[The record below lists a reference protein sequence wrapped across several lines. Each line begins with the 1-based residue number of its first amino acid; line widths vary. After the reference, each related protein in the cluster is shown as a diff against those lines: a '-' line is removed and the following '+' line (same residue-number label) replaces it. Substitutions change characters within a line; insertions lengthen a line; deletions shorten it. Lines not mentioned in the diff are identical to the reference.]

1 MIRLFG
7 RGFDAPFVFARQPF
21 RCARQMTGLWLLA
34 GVLSVML
41 HLLGFQV
48 TDLQLFGPRLFAQDG
63 GLVRSIEQQR
73 GGRHWIDQETDP
85 PRSAAESQA
94 CFQIEA
100 GCQIQLVACEPVV
113 LDPVAVEFDE
123 QGRMFAAEYSDYP
136 VGPVDPAA
144 PRLSRIV
151 LLQDTDNDGQMDQR
165 TVFADDLA
173 FCHSLMPLFGGLL
186 SCTETEIVYLKD
198 TDGDDVADVREI
210 WFSGFTPAHPQMQIG
225 CPRWGYDNWI
235 YLTYGPGK
243 IRCQRPGFETT
254 ESVTLARQDFRF
266 HPLTMAFESVTGLG
280 QFGQTFDNDGH
291 RFFSTNRNP
300 IMTEVLPRSV
310 LGRNPLAGLSIG
322 HTDVGPAGEN
332 TRVYPLVDMKSNWLS
347 HAGTHTS
354 ACGVT
359 SYRGD
364 LFDPTFQHS
373 TFVCEPVGHLVTRSI
388 VMPDGASLTARRAR
402 DKADF
407 LVSTDT
413 WFRPASLCTGPDGA
427 LYLADMY
434 RLWVEH
440 PKFVPEDVAAKMDWR
455 AGEDRGRIWRIIPE
469 QQPSLRPVPP
479 AESVADLIA
488 LLRDANGWRRLLG
501 QRLLVERQLQSAV
514 PQLQLLLNDHTALAH
529 SRMQAL
535 WTLDGLNAVTPDTLQ
550 LAMCDQQPLVRRD
563 AARLVLQRYPG
574 NQTLLQTV
582 EKLTSDNNPEVRLHA
597 VLAMAGSTAESRG
610 RSLAQSVADF
620 AADRWLTSALL
631 SSCASCSATVLAE
644 LVTIWPNR
652 PITSSAELN
661 GRTEL
666 LRSLAFVVAAQGDS
680 KELLAAT
687 SLLTLGDSS
696 VSWWKSAILIGTAQG
711 LQRTKAGSLP
721 KNLAAFVAA
730 PPAGFEAAAAAIE
743 RLMQDSL
750 AVVTDVDGT
759 EADRLAAVQLLPFQA
774 SAVLAQAMGDLLQP
788 GQPLS
793 LQTSAVNTIRQT
805 GRADLALVAL
815 QKWDSL
821 RPPVRT
827 QLLDL
832 LLIRNETATQL
843 LQQMVDGKV
852 AASVMSID
860 QRLRLLQHKDET
872 IRMAAVALFGSTV
885 SPNRK
890 AVAEQ
895 YSAAL
900 NLKADA
906 IAGAQVF
913 RQSCSKCHR
922 VAGVGHQVGPDI
934 SDTRS
939 RARDALLY
947 DVLDPNRR
955 VDPQFTDYVL
965 VTTDGRTFNGLL
977 VSETADAI
985 VLRQPEAIQQTVAR
999 SEIEELRSTNRS
1011 LMPEGIEKDLTV
1023 QQMADL
1029 LEFLKSR

>member
-1 MIRLFG
+1 MLRLFG
-7 RGFDAPFVFARQPF
+7 RVTGAQFVRSAHKAER
-21 RCARQMTGLWLLA
+21 WLLA
-34 GVLSVML
+34 GVLIVML
-41 HLLGFQV
+41 HLTAVQIP
-48 TDLQLFGPRLFAQDG
+48 DLQLFGARLWAQDG
-63 GLVRSIEQQR
+63 DLVRSIEQQR
-73 GGRHWIDQETDP
+73 GGRHWVDQKTDP
-85 PRSAAESQA
+85 PRSAAESLA
-94 CFQIEA
+94 CFQIEP
-100 GCQIQLVACEPVV
+100 GCRIQLVACEPVV
-113 LDPVAVEFDE
+113 FDPVAVEFDE
-123 QGRMFAAEYSDYP
+123 QGRMFVAEYSDYP
-136 VGPVDPAA
+136 VGPVDSAA

-151 LLQDTDNDGQMDQR
+151 LLTDTDNNGQMDQR

-198 TDGDDVADVREI
+198 TDGDNVADVREI

-243 IRCQRPGFETT
+243 VRCQRPGFETA
-254 ESVTLARQDFRF
+254 EPVTLARQDFRF

-300 IMTEVLPRSV
+300 IMTDVLAQSV
-310 LGRNPLAGLSIG
+310 LNRNPLARLSTG
-322 HTDVGPAGEN
+322 HTDVGPSGEN
-332 TRVYPLVDMKSNWLS
+332 TRVFPLVDMKSNWLS

-359 SYRGD
+359 AYRGD

-373 TFVCEPVGHLVTRSI
+373 VFACEPVGHMVTRSI
-388 VMPDGASLTARRAR
+388 VAPDGASLTARRAR

-407 LVSTDT
+407 LASTDT

-440 PKFVPEDVAAKMDWR
+440 PRFVPEEVAAKMDWR
-455 AGEDRGRIWRIIPE
+455 AGEDRGRIWKIVPE
-469 QQPSLRPVPP
+469 QQLSVRPVPS
-479 AESVADLIA
+479 AESIADLIA
-488 LLRDANGWRRLLG
+488 LLRNANGWRRLLG

-514 PQLQLLLNDHTALAH
+514 PQLQSLLADHAASAH
-529 SRMQAL
+529 TRMQAL
-535 WTLDGLNAVTPDTLQ
+535 WTLDGLNAVNADTLRVA
-550 LAMCDQQPLVRRD
+550 LKDNQPLVRRD
-563 AARLVLQRYPG
+563 AARLLLQRYPD
-574 NQTLLQTV
+574 NQALLQIV
-582 EKLTSDNNPEVRLHA
+582 EQLTSDTNPEVRMHA

-610 RSLAQSVADF
+610 RSLAQSVADS
-620 AADRWLTSALL
+620 ASDRWLTAALL
-631 SSCASCSATVLAE
+631 SSSASCSGAVLTE
-644 LVTIWPNR
+644 LVNIWSNH
-652 PITSSAELN
+652 PITASAELD

-666 LRSLAFVVAAQGDS
+666 LRRLALSVTVRGDA
-680 KELLAAT
+680 EEMLTAT
-687 SLLTLGDSS
+687 SLLTRGDAS

-711 LQRTKAGSLP
+711 LPQTRASRFP
-721 KNLAAFVAA
+721 KNLAAFIAA
-730 PPAGFEAAAAAIE
+730 PPAGFEAVAAAID

-750 AVVTDVDGT
+750 TVVTDDDRT

-774 SAVLAQAMGDLLQP
+774 PAVLAQAITALLQP
-788 GQPLS
+788 GQSLS
-793 LQTSAVNTIRQT
+793 LQAAAVSTVRQT
-805 GRADLALVAL
+805 GRADLAVVAL
-815 QKWDSL
+815 QEWDSL

-832 LLIRNETATQL
+832 LLVRSETAGRL
-843 LQQMVDGKV
+843 LQQMTDGKI
-852 AASVMSID
+852 AASVVSID
-860 QRLRLLQHKDET
+860 QRLRLLQHKDES
-872 IRMAAVALFGSTV
+872 IRTVAQALFGDTV
-885 SPNRK
+885 SANRK
-890 AVAEQ
+890 AVADQ
-895 YSAAL
+895 YAAAL
-900 NLKADA
+900 SLPGDA
-906 IAGAQVF
+906 ELGAKVF
-913 RQSCSKCHR
+913 EKSCSKCHR
-922 VAGVGHQVGPDI
+922 IAGIGHQVGPDI

-977 VSETADAI
+977 VSETTDAV

-999 SEIEELRSTNRS
+999 SEIEEMRSTNRS
-1011 LMPEGIEKDLTV
+1011 LMPEGIEKDVTV

-1029 LEFLKSR
+1029 LEFLKSQ